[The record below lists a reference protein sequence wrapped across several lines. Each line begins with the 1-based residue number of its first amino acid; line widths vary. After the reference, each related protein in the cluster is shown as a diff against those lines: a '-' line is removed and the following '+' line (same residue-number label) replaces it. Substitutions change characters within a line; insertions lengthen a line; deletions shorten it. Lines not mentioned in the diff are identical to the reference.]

1 MQSADELLK
10 WNMGHVRDGLEPTE
24 MPVKVRC
31 PECEKVLNA
40 PDRARGKAI
49 KCPAC
54 GSAVRVPA
62 EKASA
67 ANPAARKPAKKVA
80 APPPSSSGMIVNLD
94 LDQIEDAQT
103 RICPKCGTEV
113 DAEDSECPSCH
124 VNLGTGLLS
133 AERKADLSRKG
144 PNPKL
149 YYKEFFKD
157 GIEFW
162 KKERKLSIRLT
173 ITWVV
178 YCLLFACSIDMS
190 LWSVKPLVR
199 VFWIFIGTIELLIP
213 PGLTWNLHT
222 TIIDATLRKKKK
234 IGKYTFDRF
243 LGAALSLKL
252 IFWFVDVAAPLHI
265 AALVFLVLGARGMP
279 VALMVAGAL
288 EVAAFVFASL
298 LFPIASTHMAMPITT
313 RGWLVNKMSRPFFR
327 TMSAVLYWCFSFYL
341 TLLVPIACL
350 AVIAV
355 FSGNRIVEQF
365 QNANVRSAIFDAKA
379 QIAMI
384 PRGKDVPEQLQDIA
398 KITEPPLDLS
408 VLYLPTGLLLVAAAA
423 FGMSAVFSMRTNGQY
438 ARYFLDQLDLEAMA
452 AEVTYVP
459 KAKNL
464 EEFEAKQAGLSWKPV
479 LMGLGLGFAAAVFLG
494 GSIGMSFFTGVLQGI
509 TYALMLVGGVFLLVG
524 LVWLIIAV
532 IKGVGKEDSP
542 LKFAVAVLLSGVI
555 ASGIGGAIFATTEF
569 RSGPA
574 DPEKDVMAK
583 PGK

>member
-10 WNMGHVRDGLEPTE
+10 WNEGPQRDGLEPTE

-67 ANPAARKPAKKVA
+67 AKPAARKPAKKLA

-113 DAEDSECPSCH
+113 DAEDAECPSCH

-162 KKERKLSIRLT
+162 KKEKRLSFRLT
-173 ITWVV
+173 ILWIVF
-178 YCLLFACSIDMS
+178 CLLFVCSIDMS

-199 VFWIFIGTIELLIP
+199 AFWIFIGTIELLIP

-234 IGKYTFDRF
+234 LGKYTFDRF
-243 LGAALSLKL
+243 LGAAISLKL
-252 IFWFVDVAAPLHI
+252 IVWFLGVAAPLHI

-279 VALMVAGAL
+279 VAPLVAGAL

-298 LFPIASTHMAMPITT
+298 LFPIASTHMAMPITI
-313 RGWLVNKMSRPFFR
+313 RGWLPNKMSKPFFR
-327 TMSAVLYWCFSFYL
+327 TMPAVLYWCFFFYL
-341 TLLVPIACL
+341 TLLVPIGCL
-350 AVIAV
+350 AVIGV

-365 QNANVRSAIFDAKA
+365 QNANTRSAIFDAKG

-384 PRGKDVPEQLQDIA
+384 PRGKDIPEELQDIA
-398 KITEPPLDLS
+398 KITEPTVDLS

-423 FGMSAVFSMRTNGQY
+423 FGMTAVFSMRTNGQY
-438 ARYFLDQLDLEAMA
+438 ARYFLDQLDLETMA

-479 LMGLGLGFAAAVFLG
+479 LMGLGLGYAVPIFLG
-494 GSIGMSFFTGVLQGI
+494 ASIGMSFYTGMLQGI
-509 TYALMLVGGVFLLVG
+509 TFALLIAGSAMSFVGFWWSVIA
-524 LVWLIIAV
+524 LIA
-532 IKGVGKEDSP
+532 KRSQ
-542 LKFAVAVLLSGVI
+542 LKYSGAVLLSGWI
-555 ASGIGGAIFATTEF
+555 ASGIGGGIFATTEF

-574 DPEKDVMAK
+574 APEKEVMAK
-583 PGK
+583 PG